1 MRGRAGFTLVEV
13 LVTMALGAVIIGVLG
28 ALTTSGR
35 RNAATVEQRA
45 DTAAALRLAAE
56 LLQEEV
62 RLAGAVPWPTPGAD
76 LEVAD
81 LAAWLTPALTI
92 TELSVGHAVAMRGV
106 DHRLAEGAVARE
118 VAFDVGTDARGEA
131 QLYRRPAGSTRQP
144 LVSDIEEL
152 VVEWVI
158 TASGERME
166 PAAADGLNLA
176 ALGVEVASAGERLQ
190 FVLELPAR
198 PVARVRGRP

>member
-28 ALTTSGR
+28 ALTAGGR

-81 LAAWLTPALTI
+81 LAAWLIPAVTI

-152 VVEWVI
+152 VVDWVI

-176 ALGVEVASAGERLQ
+176 ALGVELASAGERLQ

-198 PVARVRGRP
+198 PVARVRGRQ